1 VVPPDFVAV
10 PIAQH
15 GDLLADNGC
24 LRSDSRATSR
34 PRSPRRASSRR
45 RAFSIGTWVG
55 LLPGRCRY
63 ANKN

>member
-1 VVPPDFVAV
+1 VIDFPDPRSA
-10 PIAQH
+10 AQS
-15 GDLLADNGC
+15 ADNGC

-34 PRSPRRASSRR
+34 PCSPRRASSRW

-63 ANKN
+63 